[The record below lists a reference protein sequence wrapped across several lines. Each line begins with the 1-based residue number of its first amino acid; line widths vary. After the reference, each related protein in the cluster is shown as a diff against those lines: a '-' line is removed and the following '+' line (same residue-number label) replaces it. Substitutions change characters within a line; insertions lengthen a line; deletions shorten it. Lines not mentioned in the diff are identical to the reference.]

1 MICKYLVCAFPSKK
15 NKTVSHTRLSSSSVL
30 WRPLSGVHFQCAVG
44 ALNLLHP
51 SMQAT
56 CKQSFLQRASIL
68 NRKRDAHPQHPGYVL
83 SVKNLEYQ
91 IWVCGSRMA
100 ALQLHPIF
108 LKLPSLVTDVSAE
121 QAGGELTVSCP
132 GGICR
137 SHIYKKGTDFEA
149 TLSLGS
155 LLPFASVL

>member
-1 MICKYLVCAFPSKK
+1 MICKYLVCTFSSKK
-15 NKTVSHTRLSSSSVL
+15 NKTVSHTRFSSGSAL
-30 WRPLSGVHFQCAVG
+30 WRPLTGVHFQCALG

-56 CKQSFLQRASIL
+56 CKRSFLQRASTL
-68 NRKRDAHPQHPGYVL
+68 NRKRDAHPQRPGCVL
-83 SVKNLEYQ
+83 SVKNLKHQ

-100 ALQLHPIF
+100 ALQLHPVF

-121 QAGGELTVSCP
+121 QAGGEVTVSCP

-149 TLSLGS
+149 TLDLGS